1 VANGGPRRQRPTA
14 RQIRRRRR
22 VAVAALG
29 LAALAVLGAILA
41 LTVFAGA
48 DRDGA
53 EVVHVTVHSRDV
65 GEAQAVQV
73 VVPADDVDRTRGR
86 PLLVFLHGHGGSD
99 TSFTEDE
106 AFFRALA
113 ALGPRAPVVA
123 FPDGDEDSYWHDR
136 ETGRW
141 GSYVTGEV
149 IPAVVRRFHLDP
161 RRVAIG
167 GISMG
172 GFGAYDIALDH
183 PGRFCAVGGHS
194 AALWQEGG
202 ETAPGAFDDAEDFER
217 NDVIGTVRADPE
229 AFGPIPIWNDFG
241 TEDPFL
247 PGNTA
252 FDEALKAGGADL
264 TEHEWHGGH
273 EQSYWDRHW
282 TQYLGFYAN
291 ALAHCILK

>member
-1 VANGGPRRQRPTA
+1 M
-14 RQIRRRRR
+14 
-22 VAVAALG
+22 AVLLAG
-29 LAALAVLGAILA
+29 LAALAVLYAVLE
-41 LTVFAGA
+41 LTVLAPA

-53 EVVHVTVHSRDV
+53 EVVQLTIHSRDV
-65 GEAQAVQV
+65 GADLGVQV
-73 VVPADDVDRTRGR
+73 VVPAADVDATRGR

-99 TSFTEDE
+99 TTFTENE

-113 ALGPRAPVVA
+113 ALGRRAPVVA
-123 FPDGDEDSYWHDR
+123 FPDGGEDSYWHNR
-136 ETGRW
+136 ATGRW

-149 IPAVVRRFHLDP
+149 IPAVVHRFGLDP

-194 AALWQEGG
+194 PALWLEGG
-202 ETAPGAFDDAEDFER
+202 ATAPGAFDDAEDFAR
-217 NDVIGTVRADPE
+217 NDVIGAVRADPG
-229 AFGPIPIWNDFG
+229 AFGATPVWNDYG

-247 PGNTA
+247 IGDVA
-252 FDEALKAGGADL
+252 FDEALERGGADL
-264 TEHEWHGGH
+264 TAHEWRGGH

-282 TQYLGFYAN
+282 PAYLRFYAK
-291 ALAHCILK
+291 ALATCGS

>member
-1 VANGGPRRQRPTA
+1 VGRGGSSRQRPTA

-22 VAVAALG
+22 VAVAAIG
-29 LAALAVLGAILA
+29 LAALAILYAVLQ
-41 LTVFAGA
+41 LTVLAGA

-53 EVVHVTVHSRDV
+53 EVVHLTVHSRDV
-65 GEAQAVQV
+65 GEDLGVQV
-73 VVPADDVDRTRGR
+73 VVPSADVGETRGKQ
-86 PLLVFLHGHGGSD
+86 LLVFLHGHGGSD

-113 ALGPRAPVVA
+113 ALGRRAPVVA
-123 FPDGDEDSYWHDR
+123 FPDGGEDSYWHDR
-136 ETGRW
+136 ATGRW

-149 IPAVVRRFHLDP
+149 IPAVVHRFHLDP

-194 AALWQEGG
+194 PALWLEGG
-202 ETAPGAFDDAEDFER
+202 ATAPGAFDDAEDFEG
-217 NDVIGTVRADPE
+217 NDVIGTVRSDPD
-229 AFGPIPIWNDFG
+229 AFGPIPIWNDYG

-247 PGNTA
+247 ISSVA
-252 FDEALKAGGADL
+252 FDEALEAGGANL
-264 TEHEWHGGH
+264 TAHEWPGGH

-282 TQYLGFYAN
+282 KAYLSFYAQ
-291 ALAHCILK
+291 ALADC